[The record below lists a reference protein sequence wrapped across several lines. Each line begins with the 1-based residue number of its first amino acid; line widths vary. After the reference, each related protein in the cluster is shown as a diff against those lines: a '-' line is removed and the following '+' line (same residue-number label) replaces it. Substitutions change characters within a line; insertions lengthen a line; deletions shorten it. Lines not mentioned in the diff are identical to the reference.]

1 METHRANEPA
11 SDAAVVDWRRVDAV
25 VLDMDGTLL
34 DLHFDDFF
42 WGEYLPRCFAERQGL
57 DLASA
62 RQRMRP
68 WFQAVEG
75 TLDWYCLDHWR
86 ERLGLDLLALKH
98 QVADRIAVLPH
109 VPEFLS
115 RVRASGRRLV
125 LATNAHPASLE
136 LKLARTGIGDYF
148 DRLISSHEFGAAKE
162 SPLFWQ
168 RLCQRE
174 AMDIGRV
181 LFVDDSPRVLRSARA
196 FGVGQVLAMCAPDS
210 VGTRREVPG
219 FAGIDDFRVITR
231 LLSAQ
236 TPARGRELS

>member
-1 METHRANEPA
+1 MAAYRA
-11 SDAAVVDWRRVDAV
+11 SGLTTKDAVVDWRRVDTV

-57 DLASA
+57 DLATA

-68 WFQAVEG
+68 WFRAVEG

-86 ERLGLDLLALKH
+86 IRLGLDLLELKQ
-98 QVADRIAVLPH
+98 QVADRIAILPH
-109 VPEFLS
+109 VPEFLG
-115 RVRASGRRLV
+115 RVRSSGRRLL

-148 DRLISSHEFGAAKE
+148 DRLISSHDYGAAKE
-162 SPLFWQ
+162 SPVFWQ
-168 RLCQRE
+168 QLCQQEGVDAPRS
-174 AMDIGRV
+174 
-181 LFVDDSPRVLRSARA
+181 LFVDDSPRVLHSARA

-219 FAGIDDFRVITR
+219 FVGIDDFRAITR
-231 LLSAQ
+231 TLSGQAL
-236 TPARGRELS
+236 AGREGLH

>member
-1 METHRANEPA
+1 MTTHRRNELL
-11 SDAAVVDWRRVDAV
+11 SDAAVVDWRRVDTV

-42 WGEYLPRCFAERQGL
+42 WGEYLPRCFAEREGL

-62 RQRMRP
+62 RRRMRP
-68 WFQAVEG
+68 WFEAVEG
-75 TLDWYCLDHWR
+75 TLDWYCLDHWQQ
-86 ERLGLDLLALKH
+86 RLGLDLLALKR

-109 VPEFLS
+109 VPEFLA
-115 RVRASGRRLV
+115 RVNASGRRLV

-136 LKLARTGIGDYF
+136 LKLARTGIGEYF

-162 SPLFWQ
+162 SSLFWQ

-174 AMDIGRV
+174 AVDAGRT
-181 LFVDDSPRVLRSARA
+181 LFVDDSPRVLRSARD

-210 VGTRREVPG
+210 IGTRREVSG
-219 FAGIDDFRVITR
+219 FTGIDDFRAITC
-231 LLSAQ
+231 LLPGQ
-236 TPARGRELS
+236 TPARDGERN